1 MFQLGSKLL
10 AALEKNRLSRN
21 DETIKGIGW
30 FLVCVGESLAKGSL
44 LQARARARGRAG
56 ESPEG
61 TKGTNLAVAFCTA
74 GDQIMDWG
82 TAILLQE
89 RKAKREAKRKDRS
102 S

>member
-10 AALEKNRLSRN
+10 AALEKNRLPRN

-30 FLVCVGESLAKGSL
+30 FLVCLGESLSKGSL
-44 LQARARARGRAG
+44 LQARARMRTGKAVVGA
-56 ESPEG
+56 EG
-61 TKGTNLAVAFCTA
+61 ASLSIAFCTA

-82 TAILLQE
+82 TGILLQE